1 MTNLLRFNVVSGL
14 LKERSFL
21 KQKGIGPRGST
32 LRPKIKSKKIC
43 CDSNKRNKI
52 PRPNIKRQEPLLDSP
67 RALYGVFYNWCW
79 EYVVRDAMQSVKNKF
94 DSTGGD
100 T

>member
-1 MTNLLRFNVVSGL
+1 M
-14 LKERSFL
+14 
-21 KQKGIGPRGST
+21 
-32 LRPKIKSKKIC
+32 PKIKSKKIS
-43 CDSNKRNKI
+43 CDSNKPNKI

-67 RALYGVFYNWCW
+67 RVW
-79 EYVVRDAMQSVKNKF
+79 EYVVRDVMQSVKNKF

>member
-1 MTNLLRFNVVSGL
+1 M
-14 LKERSFL
+14 SFQACYRKGPL
-21 KQKGIGPRGST
+21 TKGNWPPAEYFEAKNQIQKIS
-32 LRPKIKSKKIC
+32 
-43 CDSNKRNKI
+43 CDSNKPNKI

-67 RALYGVFYNWCW
+67 RALYGVFYNWFW
-79 EYVVRDAMQSVKNKF
+79 EFVVRDVMQSVKNKF